1 VARSERATREAAE
14 ALAVQAF
21 TFLAD
26 DSDRLG
32 RFLALTGVG
41 PERIRAAA
49 AEPGFLAG
57 VLDHVM
63 ADEALL
69 LTFTE
74 HAGIDPPVVA
84 RARAVLG
91 GPAWEREMP

>member
-1 VARSERATREAAE
+1 VTREAAE

-26 DSDRLG
+26 DPDRLG
-32 RFLALTGVG
+32 RFLAMTGVG

-57 VLDHVM
+57 VLDHVV

-69 LTFTE
+69 LTFAA

-84 RARAVLG
+84 RARAVLA
-91 GPAWEREMP
+91 GPAWEREIP